1 MSKVFLKWSVLGITG
16 GIIYSL
22 IEIAAR
28 GYTHWTMFLL
38 GGICFLGVGLL
49 NEVFPRETPLLW
61 QSLAGGVFITVCEFV
76 TGAIVNIELGWNV
89 WDYSHKPFS
98 YMGQI
103 CLENS
108 LYWVLL
114 SVVAI
119 ILDDFLRH
127 RLFGGKKPS
136 YTLL

>member
-1 MSKVFLKWSVLGITG
+1 MGKVIFKWSVLGITG

-49 NEVFPRETPLLW
+49 NEVFPRETPLFW
-61 QSLAGGVFITVCEFV
+61 QSLAGGVFITLCEFV
-76 TGAIVNIELGWNV
+76 TGVIVNIELGWNV
-89 WDYSHKPFS
+89 WDYSHKPFN
-98 YMGQI
+98 YLGQI

-119 ILDDFLRH
+119 ILDDFLRYK
-127 RLFGGKKPS
+127 LFGGRKPS
-136 YTLL
+136 YTLF

>member
-1 MSKVFLKWSVLGITG
+1 MGKVLFKWSVLGITG

-49 NEVFPRETPLLW
+49 NEVFPRETPLFW
-61 QSLAGGVFITVCEFV
+61 QSLAGGAFITLCEFV
-76 TGAIVNIELGWNV
+76 TGVIVNIGLGWNV
-89 WDYSHKPFS
+89 WDYSNKPFN
-98 YMGQI
+98 YLGQI

-119 ILDDFLRH
+119 ILDDFLRYK
-127 RLFGGKKPS
+127 LFGGRKPS
-136 YTLL
+136 YTLF